1 MTIMTRTS
9 KWLTIATALIV
20 LLMQSSCSKKAQPG
34 DESANDSIPT
44 QQSATAATPIFKD
57 TLPSNPAERE
67 FDKLLKLAE
76 LGDSNAQAR
85 IAWMYRNGEGV
96 EKNDQLAFQW
106 MKKSAEKGD
115 STSQDNLGVFY
126 RDGIGT
132 EIDDTEAATW
142 FKKSALQGNPQG
154 QGNLGQA
161 YITGAGVEKNN
172 FLAYVWSGL
181 SAKSGKAEFAKFNLT
196 QVGSA
201 LTPEDRANAD
211 KLIAEWTPGN
221 EPKAP

>member
-1 MTIMTRTS
+1 MTIMTRSS

-20 LLMQSSCSKKAQPG
+20 LLMQSSCSKKDQTQ
-34 DESANDSIPT
+34 DESANDSMPT
-44 QQSATAATPIFKD
+44 QQSATAATPVFKD

-132 EIDDTEAATW
+132 EIDAADAVSW

-161 YITGAGVEKNN
+161 LITGEGVEKNY
-172 FLAYVWSGL
+172 FLAYVWTGL
-181 SAKSGKAEFAKFNLT
+181 SAKSGKADFAKSNLV
-196 QVGSA
+196 QVGGA
-201 LTPEDRANAD
+201 LSPEDRAKAD
-211 KLIAEWTPGN
+211 KLIAEWKPGD
-221 EPKAP
+221 EPKVP

>member
-1 MTIMTRTS
+1 MTIMTRPS
-9 KWLTIATALIV
+9 KRLTIATALIV
-20 LLMQSSCSKKAQPG
+20 LLMQSSCSKNDQAQE
-34 DESANDSIPT
+34 ESANDPNPT
-44 QQSATAATPIFKD
+44 QQSSASATPVFKD

-132 EIDDTEAATW
+132 EIDAADAVSW

-161 YITGAGVEKNN
+161 LITGEGVEKNY
-172 FLAYVWSGL
+172 FLAYVWTGL
-181 SAKSGKAEFAKFNLT
+181 SAKSGKAEFAKSNLV

-201 LTPEDRANAD
+201 LSPEDRAKAD
-211 KLIAEWTPGN
+211 KLIAEWKPGN
-221 EPKAP
+221 EPEVP

>member
-1 MTIMTRTS
+1 MTRSS

-20 LLMQSSCSKKAQPG
+20 VLMQSSCSKKDQSQ

-44 QQSATAATPIFKD
+44 QQNATAATPVFKD
-57 TLPSNPAERE
+57 TLPSNPDERE

-96 EKNDQLAFQW
+96 EKNDQSAFQW

-132 EIDDTEAATW
+132 EINYTEAAAW
-142 FKKSALQGNPQG
+142 FKKSALQGNSQG

-161 YITGAGVEKNN
+161 YITGDGVDKNY

-181 SAKSGKAEFAKFNLT
+181 SAKSGKTEFAKSNLI
-196 QVGSA
+196 QVGVA
-201 LTPEDRANAD
+201 LNPEELAKAD
-211 KLIAEWTPGN
+211 KLIAEWAPGN

>member
-1 MTIMTRTS
+1 MRKPFIRFRAAF
-9 KWLTIATALIV
+9 IAALLSVAGACSDKPAAPESSMGQEPLPESTTGQTA
-20 LLMQSSCSKKAQPG
+20 P
-34 DESANDSIPT
+34 E
-44 QQSATAATPIFKD
+44 FKD
-57 TLPSNPAERE
+57 PLPSDPMQRE

-85 IAWMYRNGEGV
+85 IAWMYQKGEGV

-115 STSQDNLGVFY
+115 SVAQDNLGVFY

-132 EIDDTEAATW
+132 DADPAAAASW

-161 YITGAGVEKNN
+161 FIDGNGVERNYY
-172 FLAYVWSGL
+172 LGYVWSGI
-181 SAKSGKAEFAKFNLT
+181 SAKSGSTEFAKNNLT
-196 QVGSA
+196 QVGGA
-201 LTPEDRANAD
+201 LKPEERAKAD
-211 KLIAEWTPGN
+211 QAIADWTPGR
-221 EPKAP
+221 EPSGP

>member
-1 MTIMTRTS
+1 
-9 KWLTIATALIV
+9 
-20 LLMQSSCSKKAQPG
+20 
-34 DESANDSIPT
+34 
-44 QQSATAATPIFKD
+44 
-57 TLPSNPAERE
+57 
-67 FDKLLKLAE
+67 
-76 LGDSNAQAR
+76 
-85 IAWMYRNGEGV
+85 MYRNGEGV

-132 EIDDTEAATW
+132 EIDAADAVSW

-161 YITGAGVEKNN
+161 LITGEGVEKNY
-172 FLAYVWSGL
+172 FLAYVWTGL
-181 SAKSGKAEFAKFNLT
+181 SAKSGKAEFAKSNLV

-201 LTPEDRANAD
+201 LSPEDRAKAD
-211 KLIAEWTPGN
+211 KLIAEWKPGN
-221 EPKAP
+221 EPEVP

>member
-1 MTIMTRTS
+1 MTLMPNANQ
-9 KWLTIATALIV
+9 WLTLATALLV
-20 LLMQSSCSKKAQPG
+20 LLMQSACSNKAQTE

-44 QQSATAATPIFKD
+44 QESSVAAMPEFKD
-57 TLPSNPAERE
+57 TLPSDPAERE
-67 FDKLLKLAE
+67 FDKLMKLAE

-96 EKNDQLAFQW
+96 ERNDQLAFQW

-115 STSQDNLGVFY
+115 STAQDNLGVFF

-132 EIDDTEAATW
+132 EIDAAQAASW

-161 YITGAGVEKNN
+161 YIIGDGIEKNY

-181 SAKSGKAEFAKFNLT
+181 SAKSVKTEFAKSNLV
-196 QVGSA
+196 QVGGA
-201 LTPEDRANAD
+201 LSPEDRAKAD
-211 KLIAEWTPGN
+211 RLISEWTPGS

>member
-1 MTIMTRTS
+1 MTKSS
-9 KWLTIATALIV
+9 KRLTIPTALTV
-20 LLMQSSCSKKAQPG
+20 LMMLSSCSKKEQPL
-34 DESANDSIPT
+34 DESVNDSNVT
-44 QQSATAATPIFKD
+44 QKNANSAPPVFKD
-57 TLPSNPAERE
+57 TLPTDPVERE
-67 FDKLLKLAE
+67 FDRLMKLAE

-115 STSQDNLGVFY
+115 STSQDNLGIFY

-132 EIDDTEAATW
+132 EVNVSEAASW
-142 FKKSALQGNPQG
+142 FKKSALQGDPQG

-161 YITGAGVEKNN
+161 FITGNGVEKNY

-181 SAKSGKAEFAKFNLT
+181 SAKSGKVEFAKSNLT
-196 QVGSA
+196 QVGGA
-201 LTPEDRANAD
+201 LKPDDRAKAD
-211 KLIAEWTPGN
+211 KLIAEWTPGI
-221 EPKAP
+221 EPKGP